1 MPYRTIVCH
10 TALLVGAK
18 DATIEKNG
26 RGASSESNFLQY
38 HFTNTI
44 QRRST
49 VREAVIVSAVRTPIG
64 SFNGALSS
72 ISATQL
78 GALVVAEAVRRAGVP
93 KEAVDEVIMGN
104 VIAAGLGQA
113 PARQASIY
121 AGLPERVEA
130 MTINKMCGS
139 GLKAAMLA
147 TQAIMCGDADIV
159 VAGGMENMTQ
169 APYLLDKAR
178 HGYRLG
184 HGQLLDSL
192 LRDGLIDVYKGGHM
206 GDCAELCA
214 DTYQLTR
221 EELDAYAI
229 SSYQRALKAQ
239 REGLFK
245 EEILPVQV
253 PQGRREPLLVEI
265 DEEPARANLDKLPQL
280 SPAFKKDGKVTAGNA
295 SSINDGAAAV
305 VVVGRDTADKMGLQ
319 PMAHIIA
326 HAAHAQQPEWFT
338 TAPAGAIK
346 NVLAK
351 AGLGIDDI
359 DLFEINEA
367 FAAVSLAVN
376 RELGLDTARVN
387 VHGGAVALGHPV
399 GASGARVLTT
409 LLYAMRARGARRGV
423 ASLCLAG
430 GEAVAMVVEAI

>member
-1 MPYRTIVCH
+1 M
-10 TALLVGAK
+10 
-18 DATIEKNG
+18 
-26 RGASSESNFLQY
+26 
-38 HFTNTI
+38 
-44 QRRST
+44 
-49 VREAVIVSAVRTPIG
+49 REVVIVSAVRTPIG

-72 ISATQL
+72 ISATKL
-78 GALVVAEAVRRAGVP
+78 GALVVAEAVRRAGFP
-93 KEAVDEVIMGN
+93 KDVVDEVIMGN

-121 AGLPERVEA
+121 AGLPEKVEA
-130 MTINKMCGS
+130 LTVNKMCGS
-139 GLKAAMLA
+139 SLKAAMLA
-147 TQAIMCGDADIV
+147 AQAIMCGDADIV
-159 VAGGMENMTQ
+159 IAGGMENMTQ

-178 HGYRLG
+178 AGYRLG

-192 LRDGLIDVYKGGHM
+192 LRDGLIDVYNDAHM
-206 GDCAELCA
+206 GNCAELCA
-214 DTYQLTR
+214 ERYELSR
-221 EELDAYAI
+221 EELDAFAMR
-229 SSYQRALKAQ
+229 SYQKAIKAQ

-253 PQGRREPLLVEI
+253 PQGRREPLLVEH
-265 DEEPARANLDKLPQL
+265 DEEPTRVSFEKLPQL
-280 SPAFKKDGKVTAGNA
+280 APAFQKDGKVTAGNA

-305 VVVGRDTADKMGLQ
+305 AVVGRDVAEKMGLQ
-319 PMAHIIA
+319 PMARIVA
-326 HAAHAQQPEWFT
+326 SSAFAQQPEWFT

-346 NVLAK
+346 KVLAK
-351 AGLGIDDI
+351 TGLGIDDI

-376 RELGLDTARVN
+376 RELGIDEARVN
-387 VHGGAVALGHPV
+387 VNGGAVALGHPV

-430 GEAVAMVVEAI
+430 GEAVAMVVESI

>member
-1 MPYRTIVCH
+1 M
-10 TALLVGAK
+10 
-18 DATIEKNG
+18 
-26 RGASSESNFLQY
+26 
-38 HFTNTI
+38 
-44 QRRST
+44 RRRAI
-49 VREAVIVSAVRTPIG
+49 VREVVIVSAVRTPIG

-72 ISATQL
+72 ISATKL
-78 GALVVAEAVRRAGVP
+78 GALVVAEAIRRAGIP

-121 AGLPERVEA
+121 AGLPEKVEA
-130 MTINKMCGS
+130 LTVNKMCGS
-139 GLKAAMLA
+139 GLKAAMLGA
-147 TQAIMCGDADIV
+147 QAIVCGDADIV

-178 HGYRLG
+178 QGYRLG

-192 LRDGLIDVYKGGHM
+192 LRDGLIDVYNDCHM
-206 GDCAELCA
+206 GNCAELCA
-214 DTYQLTR
+214 DTYQLSR
-221 EELDAYAI
+221 EELDAFAI
-229 SSYQRALKAQ
+229 GSYQKALKAQ

-253 PQGRREPLLVEI
+253 PQGRREPLLVEH
-265 DEEPARANLDKLPQL
+265 DEEPTRVNFEKLPQL
-280 SPAFKKDGKVTAGNA
+280 SPAFKEHGKITAGNA

-305 VVVGRDTADKMGLQ
+305 VVVGRDVADKMGLH
-319 PMAHIIA
+319 PLARVVCHG
-326 HAAHAQQPEWFT
+326 AHAQQPEWFT

-346 NVLAK
+346 KVLAK
-351 AGLGIDDI
+351 AGLGVSDI

-376 RELGLDTARVN
+376 RELGLDEARVN
-387 VHGGAVALGHPV
+387 VNGGAVALGHPV

-430 GEAVAMVVEAI
+430 GEAVAMVVESI